1 MRLLLGAGLAVVLGV
16 SLVLAR
22 RPRQIGGGALAAFG
36 ITTLLAFGAYV
47 MSSVLNET
55 FGEPF
60 GPAPGPG
67 SWLGLASGAV
77 LLAGG
82 LLAIASAPKRTG

>member
-1 MRLLLGAGLAVVLGV
+1 M
-16 SLVLAR
+16 
-22 RPRQIGGGALAAFG
+22 GGGALAAFG